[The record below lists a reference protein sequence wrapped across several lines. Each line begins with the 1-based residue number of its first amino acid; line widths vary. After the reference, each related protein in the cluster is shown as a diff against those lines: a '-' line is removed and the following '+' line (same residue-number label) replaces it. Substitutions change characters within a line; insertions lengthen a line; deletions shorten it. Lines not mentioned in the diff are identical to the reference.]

1 MWPSITISASAGTSR
16 SLVTALA
23 SHTGSPRRKPANR
36 YSSIVGGRGADAA
49 EMLAGSPPRAIA
61 TRIVSFRSAIS
72 RPCAAPT
79 FWRCPCIASGAF
91 PRTCTRYIPTLR
103 TPVLGSRVITPP
115 SVMYGPPSSGQQIGT
130 GRRARSTSFPLRTI
144 SWHGGRPETLLGGN
158 LATSASRGSI
168 ASLPSRESG
177 TLRLSSS
184 AMRAPMSSKQA
195 TPSANAMRFSEPN
208 RFTATGCGDGAPP
221 GSIGRVN
228 SSAGP
233 PPGDFMQRS
242 AISVISLSTDP
253 GCSTRVRSPPAS
265 MAAMNCRRLS
275 SAIVDG
281 ADPARAHLV
290 ADVPE
295 PRGAQPL
302 GERLRRGERG
312 HRLWQVR
319 VGFSMFGHRAAD
331 GGEHASEI
339 EEVQGAQRREAGG
352 RELEHH
358 ETGARLQDAV
368 RLAQPLVQIGEIA
381 DAEADG
387 GPVERRVRERQLQGV
402 GGDGRGARGRGLAA
416 APRQHRDDEVGA
428 DDAPAEALGAG
439 GRGRQVQRAGAE
451 VEGDAVGSR
460 LPAEPRDGG
469 AAPGAAH
476 IQAPQGVQEA
486 VTRRDGGEQAAHVAP
501 LRLASRRA
509 QHFCGRRRRHR
520 RER

>member
-1 MWPSITISASAGTSR
+1 
-16 SLVTALA
+16 
-23 SHTGSPRRKPANR
+23 
-36 YSSIVGGRGADAA
+36 
-49 EMLAGSPPRAIA
+49 MLAGSPPSAIA
-61 TRIVSFRSAIS
+61 TGIVSFRSAIS
-72 RPCAAPT
+72 RQCAAPT
-79 FWRCPCIASGAF
+79 LWRCQCIAKVSL
-91 PRTCTRYIPTLR
+91 PSTCTRYIPTLR

-115 SVMYGPPSSGQQIGT
+115 SVIYGPPSSGQQIGT
-130 GRRARSTSFPLRTI
+130 GSLERSTSAPLRTI

-158 LATSASRGSI
+158 LATSASRGNI
-168 ASLPSRESG
+168 ASLPSSESG
-177 TLRLSSS
+177 TLRFNSS
-184 AMRAPMSSKQA
+184 AMRAPMSSKQG
-195 TPSANAMRFSEPN
+195 TPSASAMRFSEPN

-221 GSIGRVN
+221 GSVGRVN

-242 AISVISLSTDP
+242 AISVISLSTET
-253 GCSTRVRSPPAS
+253 GCSTRARSPPAS

-275 SAIVDG
+275 SAMVDG

-295 PRGAQPL
+295 PRGAQPF

-331 GGEHASEI
+331 GGEHPTEI
-339 EEVQGAQRREAGG
+339 EEVQRAQRREAGG

-368 RLAQPLVQIGEIA
+368 RLAQPLIQIGEIA

-387 GPVERRVRERQLQGV
+387 GPVEGRVRERQVQGV
-402 GGDGRGARGRGLAA
+402 GGDGRGARGRSLAA
-416 APRQHRDDEVGA
+416 APREPRHDEVRP
-428 DDAPAEALGAG
+428 DDAPPEALGAG
-439 GRGRQVQRAGAE
+439 ERGRQVQRAGTE
-451 VEGDAVGSR
+451 VEVDAVGSG

-469 AAPGAAH
+469 AAPGAVH
-476 IQAPQGVQEA
+476 VQAQQVVQEV

-509 QHFCGRRRRHR
+509 QDFCGRRRRHK